1 MTMEKLVQAILD
13 KSDNENVDLLIAKIM
28 VRKDLEVAGE
38 LNGAVDT
45 MLDNALVFITNFMRY
60 PKTAAIF
67 GQEYFNT
74 GKTCEDYLVL
84 IEEERKDR

>member
-1 MTMEKLVQAILD
+1 MTMEKLVQTILD

-38 LNGAVDT
+38 LNDTVDA

-74 GKTCEDYLVL
+74 GKTCEDYLAL
-84 IEEERKDR
+84 IEEERKER

>member
-28 VRKDLEVAGE
+28 IRKDLEVAGE

-84 IEEERKDR
+84 IEEERKER

>member
-28 VRKDLEVAGE
+28 VRKDLEITGE
-38 LNGAVDT
+38 LNDTVDA

-84 IEEERKDR
+84 IEEERKYK